1 MSDALAAHALTV
13 AGVSPATVIAPE
25 ALRDLQDAIRTA
37 DHTFVPAAGATRLEL
52 GNAPAEPFTLLH
64 VSAALGGEAQHQ
76 ADDLTVVVPAA
87 MTVTALNAQLA
98 SAGQWLPL
106 DPPHPGAASIGGT
119 LAIGAAGP
127 LRTRYGLPRDLVLGM
142 TLLRPDGEL
151 VKAGGRVVK
160 NVTGY
165 DLMRLWCGS
174 LGTLGIITEVALRV
188 FPRAETVDLTAQFA
202 SFSDAA
208 AAANRLLWA
217 DVRPEIADVAHIS
230 DPTWHL
236 LVRVG
241 SVAASAAHGAIA
253 RNVASAHE
261 SVYPALRDFGFTPAD
276 ALTVRLACQPFTL
289 NAALQAF
296 DEIPPSVVA
305 TPLAG
310 SARLVW
316 QRLPNLDQFLSAIQ
330 SVRGLLH
337 REGGSAIVERMPVA
351 WRPSCDAWGPPPA
364 AIDLMRRVK
373 AAYDP
378 KRRFNTGRF
387 VGGI

>member
-1 MSDALAAHALTV
+1 MSDALAAHAVTV
-13 AGVSPATVIAPE
+13 AGVSPATAIAPE
-25 ALRDLQDAIRTA
+25 TLRDLQDAIRTA
-37 DHTFVPAAGATRLEL
+37 DHTYVPAAGATRLEL
-52 GNAPAEPFTLLH
+52 GNAPAEPFTLVH
-64 VSAALGGEAQHQ
+64 VSAALGGEAQNQ

-87 MTVTALNAQLA
+87 MTVAALNAQLA

-188 FPRAETVDLTAQFA
+188 FPQAETVDLTAPFA
-202 SFSDAA
+202 SFSEAA
-208 AAANRLLWA
+208 AAADRLLWA
-217 DVRPEIADVAHIS
+217 DVRPEIADVARMA
-230 DPTWHL
+230 DDRWHL
-236 LVRVG
+236 FVRV
-241 SVAASAAHGAIA
+241 SAVAASAARAAIA
-253 RNVASAHE
+253 GDVATAQE
-261 SVYPALRDFGFTPAD
+261 SVYHALRDFGFAPAD
-276 ALTVRLACQPFTL
+276 VLTVRLACQPSTL
-289 NAALQAF
+289 DATRQAF
-296 DEIPPSVVA
+296 DATAAEVVA
-305 TPLAG
+305 TPLNGA
-310 SARLVW
+310 ARLSW
-316 QRLPNLDQFLSAIQ
+316 RQPPDRSAFLAALEFARAL
-330 SVRGLLH
+330 VH
-337 REGGSAIVERMPVA
+337 PEGGSAVVERMPMA
-351 WRPSCDAWGPPPA
+351 WRSSCETWGKPPV
-364 AIDLMRRVK
+364 AIDLMRGVK

-378 KRRFNTGRF
+378 HGRFNSGRF